1 MAKDKQIKFT
11 EEELKSLNDLRD
23 SYSNNELAFG
33 RLEVQRLNLERTLE
47 SISDRKL
54 RLELEYAELQKAEK
68 ELVYSFDEKY
78 GAGNLDPNT
87 GVFTPIE
94 NN

>member
-33 RLEVQRLNLERTLE
+33 RLEVQRLNLEKTLD

-54 RLELEYAELQKAEK
+54 RLELEYAELQKA
-68 ELVYSFDEKY
+68 
-78 GAGNLDPNT
+78 AQ
-87 GVFTPIE
+87 
-94 NN
+94 

>member
-1 MAKDKQIKFT
+1 MAKDKQIKLT

-33 RLEVQRLNLERTLE
+33 RLEVQRLNLEKTLD

-68 ELVYSFDEKY
+68 ELVDSFDEKY

>member
-33 RLEVQRLNLERTLE
+33 RLEVQRLNL
-47 SISDRKL
+47 
-54 RLELEYAELQKAEK
+54 
-68 ELVYSFDEKY
+68 
-78 GAGNLDPNT
+78 DPN
-87 GVFTPIE
+87 ISYIKI
-94 NN
+94 